1 MLNLLHRYWI
11 RITFLKFL
19 NDLSIDCNTTVGIDN
34 QGAMKLAQNPVFHE
48 RSKHIDIRYHFIR
61 DEISSGHIKLVYV
74 PTHENYADIFT
85 KPVIHSKLSDQST
98 IAKDSI
104 V

>member
-1 MLNLLHRYWI
+1 M
-11 RITFLKFL
+11 
-19 NDLSIDCNTTVGIDN
+19 GIDN